1 MAGVGFELRK
11 LFEKE
16 GLINRLKAYVFSS
29 VITVGPLCS
38 CMLAVVVIQWMMIE
52 RGAEYSERELFFSG
66 LVYAF
71 VFSYILH
78 SVIGMLMTR
87 TVSDMIYEQ
96 RYEEILPSVFGGLKI
111 LLPVA
116 ALIGGIFLLLSPLPV
131 SYKLPLYIIFMEL
144 IVIWHLTVY
153 VSAIKRFKAV
163 FYAFLTG
170 MVIALVAVWLR
181 LWLTETPTAADVTLC
196 LAAGWFITLLWLLG
210 VVKESFRLPAET
222 SDFAW
227 LIRARQY
234 PALIAAGL
242 LGSLGLYSHQFIYWL
257 SSGRWVQE
265 AFLMTPEYDAAVFY
279 AFLTITPTL
288 VMFVVSLETSF
299 YPKCRE
305 FYDSVLGKG
314 SIMDIEAAHKEI
326 GRMLT
331 QELVQIMGM
340 QLVCSLIAIA
350 LGVRLL
356 PMVGFMA
363 TQIETYNV
371 LVLAF
376 YAFIIYNILA
386 LILLYFDDRKGVLA
400 LAAIFFVLVT
410 ALSVVAALLQADPSF
425 AVFSASF
432 MSLLLALAR
441 LSYILKNLLYYTFST
456 QPLVVHKRGK
466 AASETI

>member
-38 CMLAVVVIQWMMIE
+38 CMLAVIVIQWMMMS
-52 RGAEYSERELFFSG
+52 RGAGYNERELFFSG

-87 TVSDMIYEQ
+87 TVSDMIYER
-96 RYEEILPSVFGGLKI
+96 RYGEILPSVFGGLKI
-111 LLPVA
+111 LLPAA
-116 ALIGGIFLLLSPLPV
+116 ALCGGIFLFLSPLPI

-170 MVIALVAVWLR
+170 MVIALAAVWVR
-181 LWLTETPTAADVTLC
+181 LSLAETPTAADVTLC
-196 LAAGWFITLLWLLG
+196 LAAGWLITLLWLLG
-210 VVKESFRLPAET
+210 VVKESFRLPAHT

-227 LIRARQY
+227 LARARQY
-234 PALIAAGL
+234 PSLIAAGL

-257 SSGRWVQE
+257 SNGIWVQE

-279 AFLTITPTL
+279 AFLSITPTL

-305 FYDSVLGKG
+305 FYDSVLGQG
-314 SIMDIEAAHKEI
+314 SITDIETAHKEI

-331 QELVQIMGM
+331 QELVLIMGI
-340 QLVCSLIAIA
+340 QLVCSFIAIA
-350 LGVRLL
+350 LGIRLL

-371 LVLAF
+371 LVMAF
-376 YAFIIYNILA
+376 YAFIIYNVLS
-386 LILLYFDDRKGVLA
+386 LVLLYFDDRKGVLA
-400 LAAIFFVLVT
+400 LAAGFFILVT
-410 ALSVVAALLQADPSF
+410 VMSAIAAWLRVDPSF
-425 AVFSASF
+425 AVFCAAF
-432 MSLLLALAR
+432 LSLLLALAR
-441 LSYILKNLLYYTFST
+441 LSYLLKNLLYFTFST
-456 QPLVVHKRGK
+456 QPLVVRTKGG
-466 AASETI
+466 S